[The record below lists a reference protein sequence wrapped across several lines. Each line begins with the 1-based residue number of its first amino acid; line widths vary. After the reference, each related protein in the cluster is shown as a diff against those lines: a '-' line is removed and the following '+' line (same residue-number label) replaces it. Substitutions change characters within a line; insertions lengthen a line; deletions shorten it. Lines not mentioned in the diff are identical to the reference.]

1 MWISIVIILIL
12 LLSYAFYA
20 SYYIGSNVYLKTI
33 CRLKNTKNSV
43 VVTFDD
49 GVDEVQT
56 PKVLDVLKK
65 YDSKA
70 IFFLIGKNAQQY
82 PHIVERIIAEGHK
95 IGIHTYSHKSNF
107 PLMSVSQIKEEIYST
122 QQILEKISKEPVKL
136 FRPPFGVT
144 NPNIAKAVKSFDLIT
159 VGWSIRSYDTNLSK
173 SRIEVATK
181 VAKKIKGNDIILL
194 HDNRQGSEV
203 LLEELLKNIFNK
215 GYKVVLL

>member
-1 MWISIVIILIL
+1 
-12 LLSYAFYA
+12 
-20 SYYIGSNVYLKTI
+20 VYLKAI

-43 VVTFDD
+43 VLTFDD
-49 GVDEVQT
+49 GVDDVQT

-70 IFFLIGKNAQQY
+70 IFFLIGRNAQQH
-82 PHIVERIIAEGHK
+82 PQIVERIVAEGHE

-107 PLMSVSQIKEEIYST
+107 PLMSVSQIKEEIYKT
-122 QQILEKISKEPVKL
+122 QQILEKISKKQVNL

-144 NPNIAKAVKSFDLIT
+144 NPNIAKAVKSLNLVT

-173 SRIEVATK
+173 SRLEVANQ
-181 VAKKIKGNDIILL
+181 VSKKLKGNDIILL
-194 HDNRQGSEV
+194 HDNRQGAEV